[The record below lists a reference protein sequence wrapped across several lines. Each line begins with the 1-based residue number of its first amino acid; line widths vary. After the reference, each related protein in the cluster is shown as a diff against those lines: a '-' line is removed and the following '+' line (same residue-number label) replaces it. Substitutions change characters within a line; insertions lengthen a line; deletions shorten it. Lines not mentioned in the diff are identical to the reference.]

1 MNRLRGEEVVVSMGV
16 RLTAAQKAWLDRESE
31 RQDRSVTWLIRKLVE
46 KAMIEAEWRPA
57 RPVLNRR
64 TVS

>member
-1 MNRLRGEEVVVSMGV
+1 MGV